1 VLVHR
6 EEFAMCDMAAF
17 VVTDGTEEKILES
30 VDLVEAEGDELELTN
45 IFGERRTLRA
55 RLKCFDNREGKLL
68 FEPL

>member
-1 VLVHR
+1 
-6 EEFAMCDMAAF
+6 MCDMAAF

-30 VDLVEAEGDELELTN
+30 VDLVEAVGEELELTN

>member
-1 VLVHR
+1 
-6 EEFAMCDMAAF
+6 MAAF

-30 VDLVEAEGDELELTN
+30 VDLVEAKGDELELTN

-68 FEPL
+68 LEPL